1 MKPESKSPI
10 LVTGAH
16 RTGTTWVGK
25 MLAAGAQTAYISEP
39 LNVLHRPGVF
49 RATVPYWYFYLCPE
63 TETEPLLAFDDL
75 LAYRYHLTDEI
86 RSLRSRKDF
95 LRMGRDCSIFLRAR
109 LLRQRA
115 VLKDP
120 FAVFSIPW
128 FAEKLGA
135 QVVVTVRHPAA
146 FASSLKRLN
155 WPFDFSDLLAQPCLM
170 RDHLEPYR
178 HKMERLPANDIV
190 AQASLLWR
198 MIYRFVA
205 DLMSA
210 RPDLCVVRH
219 EDLSINPVEG
229 FRDLYAFLGLK
240 FTPRV
245 QRLIETASSA
255 DNPKELSRSRV
266 HAVRLDSRANLY
278 NWRKRLTP
286 EEVTRVRKMTEDV
299 SHLYYADQE
308 WGSE

>member
-1 MKPESKSPI
+1 MNPESKSPI
-10 LVTGAH
+10 LITGAH

-25 MLAAGAQTAYISEP
+25 MVAAGSQTAYISEP

-49 RATVPYWYFYLCPE
+49 RAAVPYWYFYLCDE
-63 TETEPLLAFDDL
+63 TEKGALPAFHDL
-75 LAYRYHLTDEI
+75 LAYRYHLMAEI

-95 LRMGRDCSIFLRAR
+95 LRMGRDLGIFLRGR
-109 LLRQRA
+109 LLRQRP

-128 FAEKLGA
+128 FIEKLGA
-135 QVVVTVRHPAA
+135 QVIVTVRHPAA

-155 WPFDFSDLLAQPCLM
+155 WPFDFGDLLAQSRLM

-178 HKMERLPANDIV
+178 REMEHLPADDIV

-205 DLMSA
+205 DLGPA
-210 RPDLCVVRH
+210 RPNLRVVRH
-219 EDLSINPVEG
+219 EDLSVNPVEG

-240 FTPRV
+240 FTAPV
-245 QRLIETASSA
+245 QRRIESASSA

-286 EEVTRVRKMTEDV
+286 EEVNRVRKMTESV

-308 WGSE
+308 WGPE

>member
-1 MKPESKSPI
+1 MMPQSQSPI

-49 RATVPYWYFYLCPE
+49 RAAVPYWYFYLCPE
-63 TETEPLLAFDDL
+63 TEAEALQAFDDL
-75 LAYRYHLTDEI
+75 LAYRYHLADEI

-109 LLRQRA
+109 FLRQRA

-155 WPFDFSDLLAQPCLM
+155 WPFDFGDLLAQPCLM

-178 HKMERLPANDIV
+178 HDMERLPADDIV

-205 DLMSA
+205 DLMPA
-210 RPDLCVVRH
+210 RPDLRVVRH
-219 EDLSINPVEG
+219 EDLSINPVAG

-266 HAVRLDSRANLY
+266 HAIRLDSRANLY

-299 SHLYYADQE
+299 SHLYYTDQE